1 MSSIHSNH
9 KLDTSSIHQE
19 ALSHA
24 GSKGIMG
31 SLSQHLGNQ
40 SPSAGEVGYA
50 VQGHDGY
57 STMGTNQKPKMKSI
71 TDVLN
76 ERIQAFVQK
85 PDPTAGAENRIDY
98 AGEFSQ
104 LKIENDL
111 VNVFFDEIHRM
122 SDGFTFN
129 FIETLKQ
136 DIEAIVQTLF

>member
-1 MSSIHSNH
+1 MAQLRAQKEMSSIHSNH

-57 STMGTNQKPKMKSI
+57 STMGTN
-71 TDVLN
+71 
-76 ERIQAFVQK
+76 
-85 PDPTAGAENRIDY
+85 
-98 AGEFSQ
+98 
-104 LKIENDL
+104 
-111 VNVFFDEIHRM
+111 
-122 SDGFTFN
+122 
-129 FIETLKQ
+129 
-136 DIEAIVQTLF
+136 